1 MNWSKLARAGLPLL
15 LILAYFALG
24 MAQVTHAS
32 LTFDEGPHLAVGY
45 TTLRT
50 GDLRLQPVHIHPPL
64 ANVLA
69 AAPLLLQSD
78 LPDPRAVDGWGIASL
93 SAITDAVVWR
103 YPEPA
108 RIAVAGRMPILWLG
122 VLLGALICRWAKDLG
137 GWRAGLVALAL
148 YAFDPNCIAHGT
160 LITTDMA
167 AVFFVVATL
176 YLTNGELRIANYEL
190 RITRHASRIT
200 YSRSAARLVG
210 IGVLLGLAQ
219 LAKVSALMLVPVVG
233 VLLLVRTVVW
243 ENRRIGESA
252 NGESANDELRI
263 TDHASRL
270 TSHVLRAWAVVS
282 GVAALVVWAG
292 YGFEVGAV
300 SRLPFPLPAATH
312 LRIFQSLHEHY
323 ELGHPTFLMGRVS
336 SHGWWWYFPAAFVLK
351 TPLPILILAVVGCG
365 LWVLSCGLR
374 VEGYT
379 LSVTGYR
386 TCFSR
391 ITHHASRITSG
402 ALALLLFPLLYAASS
417 LFSSV
422 NIGYRH
428 LLPLLPFLYV
438 GIGIAS
444 RKGELRIAT
453 HESRIM
459 IHESR
464 ISNDKSRITHF
475 PLLLTSYSL
484 LLTSY
489 SLLLIWL
496 ITGTLSIAPHFLTF
510 FNELAGGTR
519 GGYRY
524 LVDSNLDW
532 GQNLWDLRQWMSE
545 HGEDHVYYAHYSPAR
560 LDVYGINA
568 TFLPPDPRAGDFV
581 PWNPEPGLYA
591 IGATVLQGPYAPDVN
606 TYAWFRGR
614 EPEGRLG
621 NALWLYRVPAR
632 EAPGWA
638 VLCADVPLSP
648 ETVTRQVGV
657 ADLRILWSDCAHT
670 SVYPAGQRPG
680 LLIALPDVA
689 APPAAEVDAMLRSSA
704 GETEYVVYRLSEPV
718 PTPETELSEIAIDGP
733 LNFLGYTLDADDIA
747 PGDEI
752 VLQTYWRVREL
763 QGRPLSLMAHLLGPD
778 GTGVAVGDGLGFSI
792 EQWQPGDVI
801 VQQHVLSIP
810 ADARPG
816 VYTVITG
823 AYWLDTMERWIVGA
837 GETYI
842 VLEAIAIG
850 D

>member
-438 GIGIAS
+438 GIGAQMAN
-444 RKGELRIAT
+444 GEWRIA
-453 HESRIM
+453 
-459 IHESR
+459 
-464 ISNDKSRITHF
+464 NGASRITHH
-475 PLLLTSYSL
+475 PLLLTSYFL
-484 LLTSY
+484 LLT
-489 SLLLIWL
+489 WL
-496 ITGTLSIAPHFLTF
+496 ITGTLAVAPHFLTF
-510 FNELAGGTR
+510 FNELAGGAR

-532 GQNLWDLRQWMSE
+532 GQNLWDLRAWMDGN
-545 HGEDHVYYAHYSPAR
+545 GEDRVYYAHYSPAR
-560 LDVYGINA
+560 PDVYGIDA
-568 TFLPPDPRAGDFV
+568 DFLPPDPRAVAFT
-581 PWNPEPGLYA
+581 PWHPAPGLYA

-614 EPEGRLG
+614 EPAARLG
-621 NALWLYRVPAR
+621 NALFVYEVGAAPSPAWT
-632 EAPGWA
+632 A
-638 VLCADVPLSP
+638 LCADVPLST
-648 ETVTRQVGV
+648 EMVQQRVGV
-657 ADLRILWSDCAHT
+657 DGLRFLWPDCAFT

-680 LLIALPDVA
+680 LFIAPPDVE
-689 APPAAEVDAMLRSSA
+689 APSIAKVDVTLRSAS
-704 GETEYVVYRLSEPV
+704 GEIDYVVYRLPGSP
-718 PTPETELSEIAIDGP
+718 PTPETELPEIVVDGP
-733 LNFLGYTLDADDIA
+733 LDFLGYTLDANAAA
-747 PGDEI
+747 PGEDI
-752 VLQTYWRVREL
+752 VLETYWRVRDVP
-763 QGRPLSLMAHLLGPD
+763 GRPLSLLAHLLGPG
-778 GTGVAVGDGLGFSI
+778 GTGVAVGDGLGFPI

-801 VQQHVLSIP
+801 VQRHVLAIP
-810 ADARPG
+810 RDAPAG
-816 VYTVITG
+816 DYTVITG
-823 AYWLDTMERWIVGA
+823 AYWLDTMERWSVGA
-837 GETYI
+837 GGETHI
-842 VLEAIAIG
+842 LVEAIALG

>member
-1 MNWSKLARAGLPLL
+1 MSKILHIGLPLL

-78 LPDPRAVDGWGIASL
+78 LPDPRAVDGWEIASL
-93 SAITDAVVWR
+93 SAITDVVVWR

-108 RIAVAGRMPILWLG
+108 RIAVAGRLPILWLG
-122 VLLGALICRWAKDLG
+122 VLLGALIYRWAKDLG
-137 GWRAGLVALAL
+137 RWHAGLLALAL
-148 YAFDPNCIAHGT
+148 YAFDPNCIAHGS

-167 AVFFVVATL
+167 AVFFIVATL
-176 YLTNGELRIANYEL
+176 YVVNGKWQMTNGEWRMA
-190 RITRHASRIT
+190 
-200 YSRSAARLVG
+200 V
-210 IGVLLGLAQ
+210 IGALLGLAQ

-233 VLLLVRTVVW
+233 VLLLVQAVV
-243 ENRRIGESA
+243 EQNRRVENQRMSESRIM
-252 NGESANDELRI
+252 NHESRI
-263 TDHASRL
+263 TNYASRITHQL
-270 TSHVLRAWAVVS
+270 LRAWAIVF
-282 GVAALVVWAG
+282 GVATLVVWAG

-300 SRLPFPLPAATH
+300 PGLPFPLPAGTH
-312 LRIFQSLHEHY
+312 LRIFQSLREHY
-323 ELGHPTFLMGRVS
+323 DLGHPTFLMGRVS
-336 SHGWWWYFPAAFVLK
+336 SHGWWWYFPVAFILK
-351 TPLPILILAVVGCG
+351 TPLPVLILAVWAVWSKVKSRKSKVENGMEHCSWVG
-365 LWVLSCGLR
+365 
-374 VEGYT
+374 T
-379 LSVTGYR
+379 LS
-386 TCFSR
+386 
-391 ITHHASRITSG
+391 
-402 ALALLLFPLLYAASS
+402 LALFPLLYVVSS